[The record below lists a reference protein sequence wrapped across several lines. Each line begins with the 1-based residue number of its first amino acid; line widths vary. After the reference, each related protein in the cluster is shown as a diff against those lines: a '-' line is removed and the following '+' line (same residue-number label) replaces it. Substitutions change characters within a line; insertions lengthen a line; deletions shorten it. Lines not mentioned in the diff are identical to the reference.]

1 MRAHSPVSSLLALFA
16 VLALVS
22 CAPGMPGRITD
33 RGIGG
38 TGIDSADRGIGGT
51 GIVGTVTAFG
61 SIWVNGHEID
71 LPATT
76 TVRVEGE
83 PATPAAVQLGN
94 LVAVRIAPARG
105 EPPGRTGLEQIA
117 AEVEIRYLVAGP
129 ISGLGDGRLSI
140 LGQRIE
146 MDRAVLGTD
155 LRSGAWVAV
164 SGLRRTD
171 GSIVAGRIDRWDPAR
186 GWLLRGTALPG
197 VPGVVSLPGFTA
209 KLALGQTMPQA
220 GQSVRMTGSFGPE
233 GPVATGVSADVPNPF
248 GGNVGTLSL
257 EIFVDA
263 AGLPVGD
270 SIELSQPAAPNGRVV
285 VEGTLD
291 GVGRLRATSVSAAPG
306 IGRTGRPNNV
316 GQPAARPA
324 AGPAPAKPAQAAPA
338 PAAASPAAA
347 SPAAPAN
354 SPGMAGPRGGP
365 GGGRGGPG
373 GGTGG
378 GRGR

>member
-1 MRAHSPVSSLLALFA
+1 MRARSPVSSLLALFA
-16 VLALVS
+16 MLALIS
-22 CAPGMPGRITD
+22 CAPGMPGRTTD

-71 LPATT
+71 LPATA

-94 LVAVRIAPARG
+94 LVEVRIAPARG
-105 EPPGRTGLEQIA
+105 SPPGRTELGQIA

-171 GSIVAGRIDRWDPAR
+171 GSIVAGRIDRWDSAR

-209 KLALGQTMPQA
+209 KLGPGQTMPQA
-220 GQSVRMTGSFGPE
+220 GLSVRMTGSFGPE

-248 GGNVGTLSL
+248 GTSVGTLSL

-263 AGLPVGD
+263 AGLPVSD
-270 SIELSQPAAPNGRVV
+270 AIELSQPAAPNGRVV

-306 IGRTGRPNNV
+306 IGRTGRPNSV
-316 GQPAARPA
+316 GQPAAAQPA
-324 AGPAPAKPAQAAPA
+324 AAPAQAAPA
-338 PAAASPAAA
+338 AAA
-347 SPAAPAN
+347 PAAPAN